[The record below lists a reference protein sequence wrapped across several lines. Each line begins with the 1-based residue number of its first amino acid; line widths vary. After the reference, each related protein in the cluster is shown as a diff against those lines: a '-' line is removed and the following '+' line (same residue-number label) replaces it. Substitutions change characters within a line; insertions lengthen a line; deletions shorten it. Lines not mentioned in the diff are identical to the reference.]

1 MFPIIRVLG
10 RNEKGI
16 DVKLPHSFVMNVAI
30 CEGVFKFSG
39 GFLFSS
45 QEIQDTS
52 RKKVK
57 RLPEA
62 ADGSCDSRRRKYRYG
77 KKL

>member
-30 CEGVFKFSG
+30 YEGVFKFPG

-52 RKKVK
+52 RKK
-57 RLPEA
+57 
-62 ADGSCDSRRRKYRYG
+62 G
-77 KKL
+77 